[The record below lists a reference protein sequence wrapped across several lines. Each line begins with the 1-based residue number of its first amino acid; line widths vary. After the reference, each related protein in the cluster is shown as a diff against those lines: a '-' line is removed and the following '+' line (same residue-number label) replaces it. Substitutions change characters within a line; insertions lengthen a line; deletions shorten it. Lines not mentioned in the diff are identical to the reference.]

1 MRVKEAKLSIELM
14 KRMILLI
21 AHFPFLYPDELLY
34 SGIARYHQMSGN
46 TVQKQTIKEL
56 FGDSLVCATV
66 DLPSHLKHLSEILNS
81 LYTVDELIMKHTLYP
96 YYKAFIPQVKA
107 RMVYELMSE
116 GSSQGEVHVLLGI
129 PASLI
134 KLPSYLRYCIICYEE
149 DLSTYNEPYW
159 HRSHQVPG
167 VCVCPVHKMALRES
181 KVTYSTREEKF
192 KFILIKRS
200 EKDASVI
207 DIHAQLDHLNQYIM
221 VAERSNE
228 LLRSIKV
235 VTDCSSISKRDLD
248 EKGYLTKQGR
258 IRFLKLIQDFN
269 AYFSQEFLELL
280 QCKVDEDKCDTWLHK
295 MIRGNDLMFHPL
307 RHILVT
313 EFLGLKNLDSG
324 ESTGNEIVKL
334 NKEKLKNY
342 PDRRGAKLSRT
353 PYQDWEK
360 RDLLILSEVEKI
372 VMKLKSQKIKPQR
385 VSLAMVSKSLNKS
398 KVPLVLEKCLY
409 KLPKTKGYLDEEF
422 ETTEQF
428 QIRRLECA
436 ADRMVNEGFKVQGW
450 RLLKAAG
457 LNRPLRKSVEEKF
470 NNLAFS

>member
-1 MRVKEAKLSIELM
+1 MRVKEGKLSIELM

-34 SGIARYHQMSGN
+34 SGIARYHLMSGN

-66 DLPSHLKHLSEILNS
+66 DLPSHLKHLSESLNS

-107 RMVYELMSE
+107 RKVYELMSE
-116 GSSQGEVHVLLGI
+116 GASQGEVHALLGI

-134 KLPSYLRYCIICYEE
+134 KLPSYLRYCNVCYEE

-167 VCVCPVHKMALRES
+167 VCVCSVHKMALRES
-181 KVTYSTREEKF
+181 TVTYTTREKKF
-192 KFILIKRS
+192 EFILIKRS
-200 EKDASVI
+200 EKDALVKNT
-207 DIHAQLDHLNQYIM
+207 HAQLNHLNQYIM

-228 LLRSIKV
+228 LLRSVKV
-235 VTDCSSISKRDLD
+235 VTDCSSISNKDLD

-258 IRFLKLIQDFN
+258 IRFLKMIQDFN

-280 QCKVDEDKCDTWLHK
+280 QCEVNEDKCDTWLHK
-295 MIRGNDLMFHPL
+295 MIRGNNLMFHPL

-313 EFLGLKNLDSG
+313 EFLGLKNLNSEG
-324 ESTGNEIVKL
+324 STGIEIVELDKGGW
-334 NKEKLKNY
+334 KN
-342 PDRRGAKLSRT
+342 PPERKGSKLSRT
-353 PYQDWEK
+353 PNQDWQK
-360 RDLLILSEVEKI
+360 RDLLILSEVEKV
-372 VMKLKSQKIKPQR
+372 VMSLKSQKIKPQR
-385 VSLAMVSKSLNKS
+385 VSLAMVSKNLNKS
-398 KVPLVLEKCLY
+398 KVPLVLEKCLH
-409 KLPKTKGYLDEEF
+409 KLPKTKRFLDEEF

-470 NNLAFS
+470 NNLVLS